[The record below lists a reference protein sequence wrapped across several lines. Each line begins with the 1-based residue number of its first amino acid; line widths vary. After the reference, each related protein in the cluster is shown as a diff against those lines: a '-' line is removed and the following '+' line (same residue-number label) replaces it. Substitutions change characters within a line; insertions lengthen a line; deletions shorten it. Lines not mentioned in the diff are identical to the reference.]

1 MQQGLHDEIRACLS
15 IGDYSGLY
23 SVCERN
29 YAPGYHDKDVV
40 VIYLF
45 SSYLTHNLQQARG
58 IWLSL
63 SPALRQDSAILAA
76 WNLGKTLIQRNF
88 KAVYE
93 ILDGTQ
99 WQSAAQLAATFR
111 IQFSQQMIKI
121 VAKAYSS
128 LTIAS
133 ACELLGVRSESLI
146 SLCNS
151 YGWTVTGDLVY
162 PKSTKAES
170 ANPVSAADIERLT
183 NLLAFLENNSNIG
196 V

>member
-15 IGDYSGLY
+15 IGEYSGLY

-45 SSYLTHNLQQARG
+45 STYLTHNLHQARG

-63 SPALRQDSAILAA
+63 SPSFRQDPTILAT
-76 WNLGKTLIQRNF
+76 WNLGKSLIQRNF
-88 KAVYE
+88 KTVYE

-99 WQSAAQLAATFR
+99 WQSAASLAATFR
-111 IQFSQQMIKI
+111 IQFSQQMIKT

-133 ACELLGVRSESLI
+133 ACELLGLSTESLI

-151 YGWTVTGDLVY
+151 YGWTVSGDLVY
-162 PKSTKAES
+162 PKSPKAES

-183 NLLAFLENNSNIG
+183 NLLAFLENNINIG